1 MSRKI
6 FQKILLLLLLPLLI
20 FISKSDTYA
29 QSTYDCTRWGMYCQL
44 PGGIING
51 FWYEWYWGGCRRYPD
66 SGGWTWRC
74 TGTDSD
80 CTESRYRT
88 YYSSEDDCLAGRDPK
103 GTGCC
108 GSTPTIPPCNDCT
121 LGSCPAPLTETGL
134 EEFKLLNYRV
144 CQRTG
149 SCAGPKYG
157 DCYENKTGSDPTA
170 SIQVFPDGV
179 ASTLGCVSN
188 TYSSTYVN
196 NRVNMVGTYTD
207 ADGGTDIEA
216 IYVWFKTDITTPNT
230 PKYIDLNNDS
240 GQTGRTYTSNSF
252 GFMMHKEGG
261 NWVAYVP
268 SLVGGGS
275 DKWVRASMS
284 GSNFDILGPSGSALI
299 RIENP
304 VTNISGNNVTL
315 NFYAHFGPSAASDGL
330 YNIFVMANDVFGF
343 TPYDNYG
350 PGVTKMGDY
359 FDEEE
364 IRYHQVWSDSSRDW
378 GLDKISPTI
387 SYLNTEVTAPTKIKF
402 SWEAGDLRNIY
413 GIVGNL
419 YRSDGV
425 VNFESVRDVT
435 LTSLGTKTVNTPYLP
450 EELGE
455 NVVGHLNNEF
465 FVRAMTPGSV
475 NLTGEVEM
483 NVGSNREGSIIYY
496 VTAFDI
502 ACNPGALYSTYD
514 LEDWIITYGGLL
526 YSSTGIEFY
535 VKNVDDPN
543 LWNPVLLLNKIS
555 PLFADI
561 SSELYG
567 NALSF
572 PSPLEKSVQNKS
584 FSVSPFVAYKSFDFY
599 NDLRRSYERREL
611 GLPSSVSRLNPSIST
626 LTGYLSGYG
635 SGSVKVLNRVG
646 DLTIGDTNAFY
657 CDQKG
662 LFFVSGDLIV
672 NHEIL
677 NSDRN
682 SDACIFVVDGDMII
696 NPGPDS
702 TNGAIGTL
710 GYDELNGYFLVN
722 GSVTINEDPFY
733 NGLYIN
739 GGIQSLGGIDMNRY
753 LGLDHRSLYPLFF
766 VENSSKYGYTSSEL
780 IGDQIDIV
788 KVEPGYKPY

>member
-1 MSRKI
+1 MSKVI
-6 FQKILLLLLLPLLI
+6 KYLKVFSILLLSVATVLI
-20 FISKSDTYA
+20 LKNDNLYA
-29 QSTYDCTRWGMYCQL
+29 W
-44 PGGIING
+44 NG
-51 FWYEWYWGGCRRYPD
+51 CCSPSSQWSGTLWNGCCY
-66 SGGWTWRC
+66 SGGGGDNC
-74 TGTDSD
+74 CSLGDAIAS
-80 CTESRYRT
+80 
-88 YYSSEDDCLAGRDPK
+88 
-103 GTGCC
+103 GCEGILPC
-108 GSTPTIPPCNDCT
+108 PNCQGGDPPCEECT
-121 LGSCPAPLTETGL
+121 LGSCPAPLTNTGDP
-134 EEFKLLNYRV
+134 EFKLEDYRR
-144 CQRTG
+144 CQNG
-149 SCAGPKYG
+149 EYCDDEWKYG

-216 IYVWFKTDITTPNT
+216 IYVWFKTESAIPNT

-240 GQTGRTYTSNSF
+240 GQTGSTYTSNSF

-261 NWVAYVP
+261 SWVAYVP

-561 SSELYG
+561 STEMYG
-567 NALSF
+567 NSLSN
-572 PSPLEKSVQNKS
+572 PGVLDKSNVTKS
-584 FSVSPFVAYKSFDFY
+584 YSISPFTGYTVYDFY
-599 NDLRRSYERREL
+599 KDVKTTFERREL
-611 GLPSSVSRLNPSIST
+611 GIENIVRLNPSTSS
-626 LTGYLSGYG
+626 LTGSLGG
-635 SGSVKVLNRVG
+635 GTVKVLDRNGNLTVG
-646 DLTIGDTNAFY
+646 DANPFVCSG
-657 CDQKG
+657 KG
-662 LFFVSGDLIV
+662 IFFVSGNLTI
-672 NHEIL
+672 NNSIL
-677 NSDRN
+677 NSDLA

-696 NPGPDS
+696 NPGRDS
-702 TNGAIGTL
+702 SGGLI
-710 GYDELNGYFLVN
+710 GYDELNGYFLIN
-722 GSVTINEDPFY
+722 GNIIINEDSAFDGIY
-733 NGLYIN
+733 VSGGL
-739 GGIQSLGGIDMNRY
+739 QSLGGFEMSRY
-753 LGLDHRSLYPLFF
+753 LGLAYRDMHPLL
-766 VENSSKYGYTSSEL
+766 VVNHHSKYGIFSSTL
-780 IGDQIDIV
+780 IGTPIDIV
-788 KVEPGYKPY
+788 KTEVGFKIY